1 MSSECNE
8 NPLLVFSVPHNA
20 SVPPM
25 ARFRDPSGPVS
36 GCSYV
41 LSNGSTSFVTAKLG
55 VRVGN
60 CRCPSAIQHPYLP
73 IPSSRHNELKETYFD
88 RSPFNLIIPAAFG
101 SFAWGSHM
109 LILNDSRSVISA
121 CVDETLFDSL
131 RHPVLQVLTVESEKY
146 PVPHCQ
152 NDALRMIGL
161 ESTAAFH
168 EGDETAT
175 EATSSLRLTMV
186 NFLRVYYFALEHL
199 TYDPSFLRGPKPSK
213 FVQLLASS
221 LPSFRHRH
229 DVNSTSSFYLMQAP
243 ECDRFLESKYF
254 WARSVGSIHC
264 VLRVK
269 IAESSFKINSV
280 RAQVFRIV
288 RLQHFELDFQR
299 ETIFGFSLDLSKHPY
314 FTAVPHPSDRQSA
327 TLGSSAQS
335 FLKGSTTDHSELRD
349 LNLPIFTADAL
360 EQRSPNSFRHVKHLF
375 ISDYAVEQPMLNNWL
390 LACTGVTNLYAWL
403 DWEPEIPASISRF
416 THVQYLVIDVRALF
430 GTAVPLPLFLTV
442 THLEL
447 LDYPEDESVD
457 RICHNISLIPRL
469 THLALNPHLDSKL
482 SHAALCANIQLRCIV
497 FLSPAKSLR
506 DSPLL
511 DDDRFV
517 CIDEAEDFYQD

>member
-1 MSSECNE
+1 CVHCRRPRSSILALVRVSSESDDHGPRL
-8 NPLLVFSVPHNA
+8 PLELECSIFKIVALACPIHIPTLMLV
-20 SVPPM
+20 
-25 ARFRDPSGPVS
+25 AR
-36 GCSYV
+36 
-41 LSNGSTSFVTAKLG
+41 
-55 VRVGN
+55 
-60 CRCPSAIQHPYLP
+60 
-73 IPSSRHNELKETYFD
+73 
-88 RSPFNLIIPAAFG
+88 
-101 SFAWGSHM
+101 
-109 LILNDSRSVISA
+109 
-121 CVDETLFDSL
+121 
-131 RHPVLQVLTVESEKY
+131 
-146 PVPHCQ
+146 
-152 NDALRMIGL
+152 
-161 ESTAAFH
+161 
-168 EGDETAT
+168 
-175 EATSSLRLTMV
+175 
-186 NFLRVYYFALEHL
+186 
-199 TYDPSFLRGPKPSK
+199 
-213 FVQLLASS
+213 
-221 LPSFRHRH
+221 
-229 DVNSTSSFYLMQAP
+229 
-243 ECDRFLESKYF
+243 
-254 WARSVGSIHC
+254 
-264 VLRVK
+264 RVK
-269 IAESSFKINSV
+269 YWVEPILYRVA
-280 RAQVFRIV
+280 
-288 RLQHFELDFQR
+288 
-299 ETIFGFSLDLSKHPY
+299 
-314 FTAVPHPSDRQSA
+314 
-327 TLGSSAQS
+327 

-416 THVQYLVIDVRALF
+416 THVQYLAIDVRAFF

-457 RICHNISLIPRL
+457 HICHNISLIPRL